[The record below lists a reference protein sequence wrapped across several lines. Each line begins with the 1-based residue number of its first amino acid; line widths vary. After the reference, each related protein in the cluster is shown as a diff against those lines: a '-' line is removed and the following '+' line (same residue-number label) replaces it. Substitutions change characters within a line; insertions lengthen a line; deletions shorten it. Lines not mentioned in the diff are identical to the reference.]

1 MRQDQHHSKR
11 TPGLLSR
18 ACHCAAELEEV
29 LHGKGDNPVSDL
41 DLWGSEGR
49 INHLRTAVSIR
60 FPVQVQRTRTQT
72 AVRERPLRMVHEVES
87 FYAELKLS
95 AFAHLEVLKERQVTG
110 PIPGSKDLRQNEW
123 PVLSGAQRESKT
135 VPVNVLV
142 GTRTTPWIAG
152 HDRR

>member
-1 MRQDQHHSKR
+1 
-11 TPGLLSR
+11 
-18 ACHCAAELEEV
+18 HCAAELEEV

-41 DLWGSEGR
+41 DLSGSEGR

-110 PIPGSKDLRQNEW
+110 QNQKSKDLRHDKS
-123 PVLSGAQRESKT
+123 PVLSGAQRVFKP
-135 VPVNVLV
+135 VPV
-142 GTRTTPWIAG
+142 
-152 HDRR
+152 